1 MSVRARERVKAAVE
15 RRRTRPLKFVVE
27 TPAAWVRAA
36 PSREANQLDFKLQ
49 GETILAA
56 SRHCGPVEWLL
67 LEETFCGAPGYML
80 TEVAEDGG
88 KVTILREV
96 GIGAAEASYASS
108 SLPMEYLAHVLGKLD
123 LSALRAAKAVCR
135 LWADEARCLLNDT
148 DYQAEHISTAEQL
161 RLYCHKEDWPSDT
174 ALVKRLQVVS
184 GEAAQ
189 VLANAPHFGWLPI
202 HLAVH
207 SRRSCEVITA
217 LLKAHPPGAY
227 ATISS
232 WSRLLPLHLAALN
245 DSLEFDALAAV
256 LDAFP
261 LATQQSAMVGID
273 LLPVAM
279 CARRLHNHN
288 IEHFQLLMVATIG
301 LSPVPPLHPVPL
313 PAGQVPLQWFE
324 EHIGDHLVP
333 RRFSGGGI
341 EQIRVI
347 CAQACPG
354 YEFGVR
360 WASSMASSAAFAF
373 DYVVSVTIRD

>member
-1 MSVRARERVKAAVE
+1 
-15 RRRTRPLKFVVE
+15 
-27 TPAAWVRAA
+27 VRAA
-36 PSREANQLDFKLQ
+36 PSREANQLQ

-56 SRHCGPVEWLL
+56 SRHYGPVEWLL

-88 KVTILREV
+88 KVTILWEV

-108 SLPMEYLAHVLGKLD
+108 SLPMEYLAHVLSKLD

-189 VLANAPHFGWLPI
+189 VLANAPHFGWLPTN
-202 HLAVH
+202 LAVH

-217 LLKAHPPGAY
+217 LLKAHPPGAF

-232 WSRLLPLHLAALN
+232 RSRLLPLHLAALN
-245 DSLEFDALAAV
+245 DTLDFDVLAAV

-261 LATQQSAMVGID
+261 LATQQSAMVGVID
-273 LLPVAM
+273 LLPVTM

-324 EHIGDHLVP
+324 EHIGYHLVL
-333 RRFSGGGI
+333 RRCSGGGI

-347 CAQACPG
+347 CAQPRAPRRARCTNCD
-354 YEFGVR
+354 VR
-360 WASSMASSAAFAF
+360 VPLYRKRGLVRGDSRLNCDRSH
-373 DYVVSVTIRD
+373 TK